1 MGPSQEKRIRE
12 MKLYGLVKQVW
23 IMDEGMSIPD
33 ADSVELYESHAE
45 RDERLLYLNGG
56 HGEDYFDRM
65 DDHYAA
71 IDFEVGNR
79 NEYNTPY
86 EDPERQESVPGNLE
100 RLLLIMGTHFDF

>member
-1 MGPSQEKRIRE
+1 

-23 IMDEGMSIPD
+23 MMDEGMSIPD
-33 ADSVELYESHAE
+33 ADSVELYESQAE

-71 IDFEVGNR
+71 IDFEVGER
-79 NEYNTPY
+79 NDSNEPY
-86 EDPERQESVPGNLE
+86 KEPEPRELLPGELE
-100 RLLLIMGTHFDF
+100 RRLLLMATFMETPFSK

>member
-1 MGPSQEKRIRE
+1 

-33 ADSVELYESHAE
+33 ADSVELYESQAE

-56 HGEDYFDRM
+56 HSEGYFDRM

-71 IDFEVGNR
+71 IDFEVGKR
-79 NEYNTPY
+79 NDSNEPY
-86 EDPERQESVPGNLE
+86 KEPERQESVPGDLE
-100 RLLLIMGTHFDF
+100 RLLLVMGTHFNF

>member
-1 MGPSQEKRIRE
+1 

-33 ADSVELYESHAE
+33 ADSVELYESQAE

-79 NEYNTPY
+79 NEYNEPY
-86 EDPERQESVPGNLE
+86 EDPKRQESVPGNLE
-100 RLLLIMGTHFDF
+100 RLLLVMGTHFDF